1 MAVTAHFVDKD
12 WKVQKRI
19 ISFSVFPHP
28 HNGVNIAKAL
38 EWGLDKVFTITLDN
52 AKNNDIC
59 VQDLVTRLNRRNAF
73 LLQGEFFHIRC
84 FAHVLNLVVRAGI
97 EKTKVT
103 VKRLRRSVK
112 YVRSSPS
119 RFQAFKKCVE
129 DEGIPTKKY
138 LCLDV
143 KTRWNSSYLMINAA
157 LGFRKAFERLED
169 IDSFYKE
176 KVDHVL
182 DSDWNKLNSLHIF
195 LKDFYDITMRVSGSC
210 YVTSTTYMDEI
221 KRTKAILDMHVES
234 ADYELRAMALLMNE
248 KFEKYCKIENV
259 NPILLA
265 AMVLDPR
272 NKMQYAVWMFKKYWG
287 VHLVDGLVAQLKDFM
302 TRLYNQYKQ
311 QDKALGIST
320 SKRTLTDLQTS
331 PGNQQV
337 SDGDRAEFN
346 QYLMEIERLW
356 QETLQAY
363 QLEGL

>member
-1 MAVTAHFVDKD
+1 MSSMSENSIPPPAAPVPASPAAPVPTSPTTGSTAATTASTAATTASTATTTAARPKTGKKSGLPGNHGPSEVWAVHITKH
-12 WKVQKRI
+12 I
-19 ISFSVFPHP
+19 IP
-28 HNGVNIAKAL
+28 
-38 EWGLDKVFTITLDN
+38 ET
-52 AKNNDIC
+52 KN
-59 VQDLVTRLNRRNAF
+59 
-73 LLQGEFFHIRC
+73 
-84 FAHVLNLVVRAGI
+84 
-97 EKTKVT
+97 
-103 VKRLRRSVK
+103 
-112 YVRSSPS
+112 
-119 RFQAFKKCVE
+119 
-129 DEGIPTKKY
+129 
-138 LCLDV
+138 
-143 KTRWNSSYLMINAA
+143 
-157 LGFRKAFERLED
+157 
-169 IDSFYKE
+169 
-176 KVDHVL
+176 
-182 DSDWNKLNSLHIF
+182 
-195 LKDFYDITMRVSGSC
+195 FYDITMRVSGSC

-346 QYLMEIERLW
+346 QYLMEIERVDAFNDLDKY
-356 QETLQAY
+356 LQDRVELGDAMARDIASLSIGGSV
-363 QLEGL
+363 LE